1 MGAGPASRT
10 RQSSLW
16 LEGCPWHS
24 STTLT
29 RDHYWLSQ
37 PLRGVGKA
45 GLQEPH
51 LLMRKFRTALLESV
65 ILLLHLAD
73 WRQPFFLALTSP
85 RLADIEC
92 RRGSRLAQT
101 AGGHNFSAMCSRGK
115 KSSAWSRKKIG
126 HDDRYWNGWGRLENF
141 IHCAALR

>member
-1 MGAGPASRT
+1 MQCRSVGAGPASRT

-29 RDHYWLSQ
+29 RASSGHWLSQ

-51 LLMRKFRTALLESV
+51 LLMRKFRTVLLESV

-73 WRQPFFLALTSP
+73 WRQPFFWL
-85 RLADIEC
+85 
-92 RRGSRLAQT
+92 
-101 AGGHNFSAMCSRGK
+101 
-115 KSSAWSRKKIG
+115 
-126 HDDRYWNGWGRLENF
+126 
-141 IHCAALR
+141 